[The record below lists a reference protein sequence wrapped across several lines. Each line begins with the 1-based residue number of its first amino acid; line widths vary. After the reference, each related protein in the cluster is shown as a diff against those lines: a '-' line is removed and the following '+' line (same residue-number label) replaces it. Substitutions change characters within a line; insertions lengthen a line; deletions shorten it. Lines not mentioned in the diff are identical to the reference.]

1 MSKTKVIILVLWI
14 LLLSFN
20 PVLFSREKADTGKL
34 RNFMLVFDVK
44 EYTSHVKSAVT
55 YFINDVLQE
64 GDQLIIVSPKKLV
77 GFSLAKLSGPKDKLI
92 KEIVKM
98 LKEDINRGMA
108 RYRDTI
114 KEMVQ
119 SALFLSGERGISSA
133 SDLPSILATYQ
144 QNRQILVS
152 LRGNLEERLMKFN
165 KIFRRAKADNRE
177 NHLLMIS
184 EKESR
189 PIPEKKIIDQIRQS
203 SFEYGMRA
211 VEVFLM
217 EKHKT
222 ELDFQK
228 IQKAFKYADIKFH
241 FLYLQGKSGRFRR
254 GIEYVDNSGDVYD
267 AFSKLAKNTGGLK
280 MSGSRPT
287 SFFKKVDR
295 LKKGTVEVEVID
307 QTMKKEDEK

>member
-114 KEMVQ
+114 KEMMQ
-119 SALFLSGERGISSA
+119 SALFLSGERGIPSA

-165 KIFRRAKADNRE
+165 KIFRHAKADNRE

-228 IQKAFKYADIKFH
+228 IQKAFKYAGVKFH

-254 GIEYVDNSGDVYD
+254 GIEYIDNSGDVYD
-267 AFSKLAKNTGGLK
+267 AFSKLAKNTGGLQ

-287 SFFKKVDR
+287 SFFKKVDQ
-295 LKKGTVEVEVID
+295 LKKGKVVVEVID

>member
-1 MSKTKVIILVLWI
+1 MSRTKVIIPVLWI
-14 LLLSFN
+14 LFLSFN
-20 PVLFSREKADTGKL
+20 LLLFSQEKANSTRQ
-34 RNFMLVFDVK
+34 RNFMVVFDVK
-44 EYTSHVKSAVT
+44 DYTSHVKTAVT

-77 GFSLAKLSGPKDKLI
+77 GFSPEKLSGSKEKLV

-98 LKEDINRGMA
+98 LKEDITRGMA

-114 KEMVQ
+114 KEMMQ
-119 SALFLSGERGISSA
+119 SALFLSGERSIPSA

-144 QNRQILVS
+144 QNRQILVT

-165 KIFRRAKADNRE
+165 KIFRNARGDNRE
-177 NHLLMIS
+177 NHLLMIL
-184 EKESR
+184 EEESR

-203 SFEYGMRA
+203 NFDYGMRA

-217 EKHKT
+217 EKYET
-222 ELDFQK
+222 EVDFQK
-228 IQKAFKYADIKFH
+228 IEKVFKYANVKFH
-241 FLYLQGKSGRFRR
+241 FLYLQGKSGRSRR
-254 GIEYVDNSGDVYD
+254 GIEYIDNSGDVYD
-267 AFSKLAKNTGGLK
+267 AFSKLAKTTGGVQ

-287 SFFKKVDR
+287 SFFKKVEQ
-295 LKKGTVEVEVID
+295 LKKGKVEVEVID

>member
-1 MSKTKVIILVLWI
+1 MSKTKRIRPVLWMLI
-14 LLLSFN
+14 LSFPLLL
-20 PVLFSREKADTGKL
+20 FSQEKADSSKL

-77 GFSLAKLSGPKDKLI
+77 GFSLERLSGPKDKLI

-114 KEMVQ
+114 KEMQQ
-119 SALFLSGERGISSA
+119 SALYLSGERSMPSA
-133 SDLPSILATYQ
+133 SDLSSILATYQ
-144 QNRQILVS
+144 QNRQILVT

-189 PIPEKKIIDQIRQS
+189 PIPEKKIIDQLRQS
-203 SFEYGMRA
+203 NFQYGMRA

-217 EKHKT
+217 EKHET

-228 IQKAFKYADIKFH
+228 IEKAFKYADVKFH
-241 FLYLQGKSGRFRR
+241 FLYLQGNSSRSRR

-267 AFSKLAKNTGGLK
+267 TFSKLAKTTGGVQ

-287 SFFKKVDR
+287 SFFKKVDQ